1 MYRRKK
7 ADRAAESSWSLMMYN
22 EAQNLYERQTVELQV
37 RTKTTE
43 GKK

>member
-1 MYRRKK
+1 MYRKK
-7 ADRAAESSWSLMMYN
+7 AGRAAESSSPPLMYN
-22 EAQNLYERQTVELQV
+22 ETQNSDERQALELQV